1 MDDLNLAFSG
11 AGFLG
16 IYHIGVVSCL
26 KFYGQKLLDK
36 IECVGGSSAGALTA
50 CMLICDMDLEASVQF
65 VMHLAS
71 KVHGQILG
79 PLSPEFEPCEK
90 IRKTYMT
97 HLPADAYKRVSGK
110 LFISLTRVSDFE
122 NVVVSDFSS
131 NKELVDVSFLNI
143 KLDIMLQINFSKI
156 ISRLLNFLMHFQK

>member
-1 MDDLNLAFSG
+1 M
-11 AGFLG
+11 
-16 IYHIGVVSCL
+16 SCL